1 MLKPQS
7 ATRTKLTMKTPEMS
21 SYLKSSLSLIAA
33 GCLLRCDDLTRFN
46 QERYECGYNPD
57 GLVEIDLREFKEG
70 SQATV
75 TFTDQAVTMPIVES
89 NDDRFTLTG
98 PGLIVRIDRGS
109 GTIRADPRQSLPQ
122 REMHKVK
129 IPHVA

>member
-1 MLKPQS
+1 MLKLRS
-7 ATRTKLTMKTPEMS
+7 ATGTKLTMKTPEIS
-21 SYLKSSLSLIAA
+21 SYLKCSLSLIAA
-33 GCLLRCDDLTRFN
+33 GCLFASCDDLTRFN

-75 TFTDQAVTMPIVES
+75 TFTDEAVTMPIVES
-89 NDDRFTLTG
+89 NDDSFTLIG

-109 GTIRADPRQSLPQ
+109 GNIRLTRGSRYRL
-122 REMHKVK
+122 VK
-129 IPHVA
+129 CTKSTFRM

>member
-1 MLKPQS
+1 MLKLQS

-33 GCLLRCDDLTRFN
+33 GCLFAACDDLTRFN

-70 SQATV
+70 SKATV
-75 TFTDQAVTMPIVES
+75 TFTDEAVTMPIVES

-98 PGLIVRIDRGS
+98 PGLIVRIERGS
-109 GTIRADPRQSLPQ
+109 GTIRLTRGS
-122 REMHKVK
+122 RYRNVK
-129 IPHVA
+129 CTKSKFRM

>member
-1 MLKPQS
+1 MLKLQS
-7 ATRTKLTMKTPEMS
+7 ATRTKLTMKTPEIS

-33 GCLLRCDDLTRFN
+33 GCLFAGCDDLTRFN

-75 TFTDQAVTMPIVES
+75 TFTDEAVTMPIAES

-109 GTIRADPRQSLPQ
+109 GTIRLTRGS
-122 REMHKVK
+122 RYRNVK
-129 IPHVA
+129 CTKSKFRM

>member
-1 MLKPQS
+1 MLKLQS
-7 ATRTKLTMKTPEMS
+7 ATRTKLTMKKPEIS
-21 SYLKSSLSLIAA
+21 SYLQNSLLLAA
-33 GCLLRCDDLTRFN
+33 MGCLFTGCDDLTRFN

-75 TFTDQAVTMPIVES
+75 TFTDEAVSMPILES
-89 NDDRFTLTG
+89 NDNQFTLSG

-109 GTIRADPRQSLPQ
+109 GTIRLTRGS
-122 REMHKVK
+122 RYRNVK
-129 IPHVA
+129 CTKSKFRM

>member
-1 MLKPQS
+1 MLKLQS

-33 GCLLRCDDLTRFN
+33 GCLFAGCDDLTRFN

-109 GTIRADPRQSLPQ
+109 GTIRLSRGS
-122 REMHKVK
+122 RYRNVK
-129 IPHVA
+129 CTKSKFRM

>member
-1 MLKPQS
+1 MLKLQS
-7 ATRTKLTMKTPEMS
+7 ATRTKLTMKKPEMS
-21 SYLKSSLSLIAA
+21 SYLQNSLLLAA
-33 GCLLRCDDLTRFN
+33 MGCLFTGCDDLTRFN

-75 TFTDQAVTMPIVES
+75 TFTDEAFSMPIVES
-89 NDDRFTLTG
+89 NDDKFTLSG

-109 GTIRADPRQSLPQ
+109 GTIRLTRGS
-122 REMHKVK
+122 RYRNVK
-129 IPHVA
+129 CTKSKFRM

>member
-1 MLKPQS
+1 MLKLQS
-7 ATRTKLTMKTPEMS
+7 AMKTKLTMKTPEMS
-21 SYLKSSLSLIAA
+21 PYLKSSLLLIAT
-33 GCLLRCDDLTRFN
+33 GCLFAGCDDLTRFN

-75 TFTDQAVTMPIVES
+75 TFTDETVTMPIVES

-98 PGLIVRIDRGS
+98 PDLIVRIDRGS
-109 GTIRADPRQSLPQ
+109 GTIRLTRGS
-122 REMHKVK
+122 RYRNVK
-129 IPHVA
+129 CTKSKFRM

>member
-1 MLKPQS
+1 MLKLQS
-7 ATRTKLTMKTPEMS
+7 ATRKKLTMKKPEIS
-21 SYLKSSLSLIAA
+21 SYLQNSLLLAA
-33 GCLLRCDDLTRFN
+33 MGCLFTGCDDLTRFN

-75 TFTDQAVTMPIVES
+75 TFTDEAVSMPILDS
-89 NDDRFTLTG
+89 NDNQFTLSG

-109 GTIRADPRQSLPQ
+109 GTIRLTRGS
-122 REMHKVK
+122 RYHNVK
-129 IPHVA
+129 CTKSKFRM

>member
-1 MLKPQS
+1 MLKLQS
-7 ATRTKLTMKTPEMS
+7 ATRKKLTMKKPEIS
-21 SYLKSSLSLIAA
+21 SYLQNSLLLAA
-33 GCLLRCDDLTRFN
+33 MGCLFTGCDDLTRFN

-75 TFTDQAVTMPIVES
+75 TFTDEAVSMPILES
-89 NDDRFTLTG
+89 NDNQFTLSG

-109 GTIRADPRQSLPQ
+109 GTIRLTRGS
-122 REMHKVK
+122 RYRNVK
-129 IPHVA
+129 CTKSKFRM

>member
-1 MLKPQS
+1 MLKLQS

-33 GCLLRCDDLTRFN
+33 GCLFAACDDLTRFN

-70 SQATV
+70 SKATV
-75 TFTDQAVTMPIVES
+75 TFTDEAVTMPIVEG
-89 NDDRFTLTG
+89 NDDRFTLTS

-109 GTIRADPRQSLPQ
+109 GTIRLTRGS
-122 REMHKVK
+122 RYRNVK
-129 IPHVA
+129 CTKSKFRM

>member
-1 MLKPQS
+1 MLKLQS
-7 ATRTKLTMKTPEMS
+7 ATRTKLTMKKPEMS
-21 SYLKSSLSLIAA
+21 SYLQNSLLLAA
-33 GCLLRCDDLTRFN
+33 MGCLFTGCDDLTRFN

-75 TFTDQAVTMPIVES
+75 TFTDEAVSMPILES
-89 NDDRFTLTG
+89 NDNQFTLSG

-109 GTIRADPRQSLPQ
+109 GTIRLTRGS
-122 REMHKVK
+122 RYRNVK
-129 IPHVA
+129 CTKSKFRM

>member
-1 MLKPQS
+1 MLKLQS
-7 ATRTKLTMKTPEMS
+7 ATRKKLTMKMPEIS
-21 SYLKSSLSLIAA
+21 SYLQNSLLLAA
-33 GCLLRCDDLTRFN
+33 MGCLFTGCDDLTRFN

-75 TFTDQAVTMPIVES
+75 TFTDEAVSMPILES
-89 NDDRFTLTG
+89 NDNQFTLSG

-109 GTIRADPRQSLPQ
+109 GTIRLTRGS
-122 REMHKVK
+122 RYRNVK
-129 IPHVA
+129 CTKSKFRM

>member
-1 MLKPQS
+1 MLKLQS
-7 ATRTKLTMKTPEMS
+7 ATRTKLTMKTPEMF
-21 SYLKSSLSLIAA
+21 SYLKTSLSLIAA
-33 GCLLRCDDLTRFN
+33 GCLFAGCDDLTRFN

-75 TFTDQAVTMPIVES
+75 TFTDEAVTMPIVES

-98 PGLIVRIDRGS
+98 PGLIVRIDRRS
-109 GTIRADPRQSLPQ
+109 GTIRLTRGS
-122 REMHKVK
+122 RYRNVK
-129 IPHVA
+129 CTKSKFRM

>member
-33 GCLLRCDDLTRFN
+33 GCLFAGCDDLTRFN

-109 GTIRADPRQSLPQ
+109 GTIRLTRGS
-122 REMHKVK
+122 RYRNVK
-129 IPHVA
+129 CTKSKFRM

>member
-1 MLKPQS
+1 MLKLQS
-7 ATRTKLTMKTPEMS
+7 ATRKKLTMKKPEIS
-21 SYLKSSLSLIAA
+21 SYLQNSLLLAA
-33 GCLLRCDDLTRFN
+33 MGCLFTGCDDLTRFN

-75 TFTDQAVTMPIVES
+75 TFTDEAVSMPILDS
-89 NDDRFTLTG
+89 NDNQFTLSG

-109 GTIRADPRQSLPQ
+109 GTIRLTRGSSY
-122 REMHKVK
+122 RNVK
-129 IPHVA
+129 CTKSKFRM

>member
-1 MLKPQS
+1 MRKLQS
-7 ATRTKLTMKTPEMS
+7 ATRTRLTMKTPEIS
-21 SYLKSSLSLIAA
+21 SCLRSSLLMVAV
-33 GCLLRCDDLTRFN
+33 GCLFAGCDDLTRFN

-75 TFTDQAVTMPIVES
+75 TFTDEAVSMPILES
-89 NDDRFTLTG
+89 NDNQFTLSG

-109 GTIRADPRQSLPQ
+109 GTIRLTRGS
-122 REMHKVK
+122 RYRNVK
-129 IPHVA
+129 CTKSKFRM

>member
-33 GCLLRCDDLTRFN
+33 GCLFAGCDDLTRFN

-75 TFTDQAVTMPIVES
+75 TFTDEAVTMPIVES

-109 GTIRADPRQSLPQ
+109 GTIRLTRGS
-122 REMHKVK
+122 RYRNVK
-129 IPHVA
+129 CTKSKFRM